1 MKFID
6 YMKDKLY
13 AIILFFMA
21 YFILL
26 LIFLV
31 FHLKIQA
38 IIACSFVLYVFFILV
53 IAIDYLR
60 KKDFYN
66 HLIINI
72 ERLDKAYL
80 VLETLKKPS
89 FYEGK
94 LIVSAMYEINKSM
107 AENVKTFEKQMNSF
121 KEYIEMWIHEV
132 KIPISS
138 LVLMAHN
145 HKTQFDLKSR
155 EQIRRI
161 ENYVEQVLYYVRSEN
176 AEKDYLIN
184 EISLEKVI
192 NQIAIKNKDD
202 FLENKIDFLVED
214 VDFTVY
220 SDSKW
225 LEFMLNQIINN
236 SIKYKSG
243 HQPFIQIKGK
253 EKKNKIILTIK
264 DNGIGIAA
272 SDLSRV
278 FDKSFTGINGRKQAK
293 STGMGL
299 YICKNL
305 CKKLGHQIQIESKQ
319 GEYTQIKIIFFKNQ
333 FYEVIK

>member
-138 LVLMAHN
+138 LVLMVHN

>member
-13 AIILFFMA
+13 AIILFFMS

-319 GEYTQIKIIFFKNQ
+319 GEYTQI
-333 FYEVIK
+333 